1 MQKGFNCSHCQKF
14 VAVDSF
20 IGTHFRNH
28 CPFCLWSSHVDF
40 KKSGDRSSQ
49 CHGDMEPIG
58 LTFKQE
64 GYDKYGKKKQGELML
79 IHHCLYCD
87 ELSINRI
94 AGDDSPTIITKVFKD
109 SLNLTRELKDRLK
122 QEKIDLLTKKDKKEI
137 DIQLF
142 GKNKQSTP

>member
-1 MQKGFNCSHCQKF
+1 MPKGFNCSHCQKF
-14 VAVDSF
+14 VSIDSF

-40 KKSGDRSSQ
+40 KKSGDRVSQ

-79 IHHCLYCD
+79 IHHCLHCD

-94 AGDDSPTIITKVFKD
+94 AGDDSPTVVTKVFED
-109 SLNLTRELKDRLK
+109 SLKLTKELKNKLK
-122 QEKIDLLTKKDKKEI
+122 EEKIKLLTKKDKKEVGT
-137 DIQLF
+137 QLF
-142 GKNKQSTP
+142 GKNKQTAP